1 MKIYREFLRDDTGA
15 VTIDWVALTAG
26 VLLLG
31 IMVVYAIFNG
41 GVAVLVNKI
50 NSALTGVDMVSD
62 VGLTP
67 ALYDMQLASGAELPA
82 GSVVTDVKAN
92 TITDAATGKDTIV
105 SYSTTFELPGGTSV
119 TTTEFGDALSVGT
132 TVKSGMY
139 FKLPGS
145 DGFVTQAS
153 VTDT

>member
-1 MKIYREFLRDDTGA
+1 MKIYREFFRDDTGA

-31 IMVVYAIFNG
+31 IMVVYAIFNN
-41 GVAVLVNKI
+41 GVAGLVNSI
-50 NSALTGVDMVSD
+50 NSSLTGVELVDD

-82 GSVVTDVKAN
+82 GSMVTDVKAN
-92 TITDAATGKDTIV
+92 TITDAEGVETIV
-105 SYSTTFELPGGTSV
+105 SYSTTFERPDGTSV

-139 FKLPGS
+139 FTLP
-145 DGFVTQAS
+145 DGDGTVTQAS
-153 VTDT
+153 VTAT